1 MGGDHGRDARDSVGL
16 SDTAIGVCPGSG
28 PGRRKAIGLMFLV
41 CGEALYDLFQADAAA
56 DGGVTFEARPGGSPF
71 NVAVGMA
78 RLGARAALLTGI
90 SEDLLGSRLTML
102 LETERVAT
110 GYLVRSGRRT
120 TLSVVGLDAA
130 GGPSYA
136 FYGVGSADC
145 SLTGADLPQL
155 DGTISGLHFGSYS
168 TVVAPVADA
177 FADLAEREAHR
188 FISFDPNVRLAI
200 EPDRALWQ
208 RRVSH
213 LRRRAHLVKA
223 SQEDIEALHPGE
235 DPEAVI
241 RSWALDGPA
250 LVVMTRGA
258 AEILA
263 FRGTDEIRLTP
274 PKIDVLDTVG
284 AGDSFQAA
292 LLARLSAQAEPA
304 KYLEALSREAVIGL
318 LGEAARAAAMTCTR
332 RGANLP
338 TAADL
343 RETESA

>member
-1 MGGDHGRDARDSVGL
+1 
-16 SDTAIGVCPGSG
+16 
-28 PGRRKAIGLMFLV
+28 MFLI
-41 CGEALYDLFQADAAA
+41 CGEALYDLFMAGEVT
-56 DGGVTFEARPGGSPF
+56 DGGLSFEARPGGSPF

-78 RLGARAALLTGI
+78 RLGVRAALLTGI
-90 SEDLLGSRLTML
+90 SEDLLGTRLATV
-102 LETERVAT
+102 LETEDVAT
-110 GYLVRSGRRT
+110 DYLVRSGRRT
-120 TLSVVGLDAA
+120 TLSVVGVDEA

-145 SLTGADLPQL
+145 SLIAADLPQL
-155 DGTISGLHFGSYS
+155 DGTIGGLHFGSYS

-177 FADLAEREAHR
+177 FADLAEREEHR

-200 EPDRALWQ
+200 EPDRRLWQ

-213 LRRRAHLVKA
+213 LRRRANLVKA
-223 SQEDIEALHPGE
+223 SQEDIEALYPGE

-250 LVVMTRGA
+250 MVVMTRGA

-263 FRGTDEIRLTP
+263 LRGSEEIRLTP
-274 PKIDVLDTVG
+274 PKIAVLDTVG

-292 LLARLSAQAEPA
+292 LLAQLSVQAEPA
-304 KYLEALSREAVIGL
+304 KYLEALSRDAVIAL
-318 LGEAARAAAMTCTR
+318 LGHAARAAAMTCTR

-338 TAADL
+338 TTAAL